1 MLNQY
6 QYQCLPGLIIIIII
20 LAFFIDVKVNCLS
33 STPIMSFNATLTYA
47 TNSHVII

>member
-6 QYQCLPGLIIIIII
+6 QYQCLPGLIIIL

-33 STPIMSFNATLTYA
+33 VTPIMNFNATYA
-47 TNSHVII
+47 TDSHVII